1 MRSRHHQHLSKPA
14 ICVPQGRATYQAVS
28 KANQTSKAAKNVASS
43 DKTLGTM
50 VKEDYAV
57 TPNVRTPAANR
68 SVLQVSNDEKLAK
81 KIRLI
86 QIKWTNSFYPH
97 LPAAG
102 RLLLHSTLCPSPR
115 RNMAEELSWW
125 MNMHGGPTG
134 MADQLSQWTNSHGR

>member
-1 MRSRHHQHLSKPA
+1 M
-14 ICVPQGRATYQAVS
+14 CVPQGRATDQAAS

-50 VKEDYAV
+50 VKEDNAA
-57 TPNVRTPAANR
+57 TPNVRTPAADR
-68 SVLQVSNDEKLAK
+68 SVPQVSNDEKLARNDK
-81 KIRLI
+81 DDSNKVDE
-86 QIKWTNSFYPH
+86 IKF
-97 LPAAG
+97 LPSPPSCWPFA
-102 RLLLHSTLCPSPR
+102 STLCPSPR